1 MKKTTFYFF
10 IFFVILTCS
19 IFGSEKDVQLDGSS
33 LIGHTFLENT
43 FWGLSNFRTYEYSFG
58 NDYLIVTNH
67 KENTYAIYSYIADE
81 DYIFLEPVNKNDNR
95 LPEIYYEY
103 DYFTNKKHSNYELT
117 LLSGDFI
124 LKLKDE
130 GKFRGFAEDLAL
142 SLGIVSATLGV
153 SSFSIA
159 KVEAYNKVKLAQST
173 LNKNTELG
181 RPINSMIT
189 NGTTSYQT
197 DSLGRT
203 VSASGKV
210 QLGATD
216 RNKNLTA
223 KIGKLG
229 VNNNTNSDQG
239 GHLIADVLGG
249 KSDVNNLA
257 PMNSSLN
264 QGAYKSH
271 ELYLR
276 NQSMAGHDI
285 LVNVKPIYSDNS
297 NRPIRIIY
305 DYWIDK
311 IKYTKV
317 FENITGGINGN

>member
-1 MKKTTFYFF
+1 M
-10 IFFVILTCS
+10 L
-19 IFGSEKDVQLDGSS
+19 
-33 LIGHTFLENT
+33 
-43 FWGLSNFRTYEYSFG
+43 FRS
-58 NDYLIVTNH
+58 
-67 KENTYAIYSYIADE
+67 
-81 DYIFLEPVNKNDNR
+81 
-95 LPEIYYEY
+95 
-103 DYFTNKKHSNYELT
+103 
-117 LLSGDFI
+117 

-276 NQSMAGHDI
+276 NQAMAGHDI